1 MKDILKCIGLL
12 VVALFVA
19 VIGYPFLHE
28 IGHSIVA
35 LLVGGK
41 VIDFNLLPLPYVIC
55 EISMVNNFGLILIG
69 LAGMYLPMIFSLIIR
84 PKSFWF
90 WYAQLLTKGICL
102 LSFAISLVSILLYCF
117 GIKVSNEDIVQIM
130 DIWVKGDIILAILM
144 ILSMLIVIYSIIK
157 QRPLSKITKY
167 FELPSKKASAA

>member
-12 VVALFVA
+12 MVGLFVA

-28 IGHSIVA
+28 TGHSIVA
-35 LLVGGK
+35 LLVGAK
-41 VIDFNLLPLPYVIC
+41 VIDFSLLPLPYVIC
-55 EISMVNNFGLILIG
+55 EISVANKFEIILIG

-90 WYAQLLTKGICL
+90 WYMSLLIKGICL
-102 LSFAISLVSILLYCF
+102 LSFVISLVSIVLYNI
-117 GIKVSNEDIVQIM
+117 GIKASNEDIVQIM
-130 DIWVKGDIILAILM
+130 DICIKGDLILAILM
-144 ILSMLIVIYSIIK
+144 ILSMFIVICSIIK
-157 QRPLSKITKY
+157 QRPLSRITEY

>member
-12 VVALFVA
+12 IVGLFVA

-28 IGHSIVA
+28 TGHSIVA

-41 VIDFNLLPLPYVIC
+41 VIDFNFLPLPYVTC
-55 EISMVNNFGLILIG
+55 EISIANKFEIILIG

-84 PKSFWF
+84 PKSFWL
-90 WYAQLLTKGICL
+90 WYMSLLIKGICF
-102 LSFAISLVSILLYCF
+102 LSFIISLVSIILYNI
-117 GIKVSNEDIVQIM
+117 GIKVLNEDVVQII
-130 DIWVKGDIILAILM
+130 DIWLEGDLILAILM
-144 ILSMLIVIYSIIK
+144 ILSMFIVICSIIK
-157 QRPLSKITKY
+157 QRPLSGFIKH